1 MPSAMGCAPAV
12 RAMRPLRRSTRA
24 PSRTT
29 PSSTGSG
36 AAFRLMSARSARTVI
51 CSSSPPMENSSTTS
65 RKQAPARGPRRPSAD
80 DRPPSAKHLV
90 SLNLSDLLEALG
102 LLLVLEGIAPFLHPQ
117 AVKRAFARLLTLRD
131 RELRY
136 AGLGSMLV
144 GVILLFLVR

>member
-1 MPSAMGCAPAV
+1 M
-12 RAMRPLRRSTRA
+12 
-24 PSRTT
+24 
-29 PSSTGSG
+29 
-36 AAFRLMSARSARTVI
+36 
-51 CSSSPPMENSSTTS
+51 
-65 RKQAPARGPRRPSAD
+65 
-80 DRPPSAKHLV
+80 